1 MTQRKADET
10 KSKPGRKK
18 LTLSKETLKDLTANA
33 SRANPVRGGARVV
46 CSEGRSSCHDC
57 TYVNTCHPC

>member
-18 LTLSKETLKDLTANA
+18 LTLSKETLKDLTAKA
-33 SRANPVRGGARVV
+33 GRANPLQVKGGRWN
-46 CSEGRSSCHDC
+46 CSGTDSGCGGG
-57 TYVNTCHPC
+57 